1 MYKYDCLKKLV
12 TNTTRMRKTF
22 AGLKITLDAIHCDN
36 YEISF
41 VSYIYL
47 MQAILI
53 FTCWFI
59 YRHTANYSDYTE
71 SNQIHHK

>member
-1 MYKYDCLKKLV
+1 MS
-12 TNTTRMRKTF
+12 KTF
-22 AGLKITLDAIHCDN
+22 AGLIITLDAIHCDN

-59 YRHTANYSDYTE
+59 YRHTANYSDYTVK
-71 SNQIHHK
+71 SNTPQINSYKWVDHNV